1 MNGEKTR
8 AFRVWETGQPGFSVF
23 PYRSQSDLASPK
35 LAGREFEL
43 AEETNK
49 VTNGSARSKTPGL
62 HFERARRRREE
73 RDPFGWIRDHPR
85 GTKAWHRSVLHV
97 EARDRARPSETNF
110 LFPRSGEVKALGR
123 EESGDEGY
131 AAPNPARTRRGSV
144 RCDRRSRYGRVLAP
158 IARRNAARFTRSLRL
173 FERQLAA
180 CSRGRRR
187 LWWRDSQAD
196 WNFHFLLSP
205 SGVLPTA
212 YLPTSALTASNFSR
226 FLSSLALRI
235 NASFRASRDA
245 LCLRSSSRRR
255 TCPSFTS
262 AACLLAS
269 SFAATPCGLS
279 GSSISGSQSPREIIC
294 CFKTLSMAWSVG
306 GPNELPPSKRV
317 ATDPPRNTSCLNP
330 RMSVFTILPGSCLTL
345 CLGAAPP
352 PRRCQSANINV
363 SLK

>member
-1 MNGEKTR
+1 MNGEKTQ

-23 PYRSQSDLASPK
+23 PYGSQSDLASPK

-49 VTNGSARSKTPGL
+49 VTNGSARSNTPGL

-158 IARRNAARFTRSLRL
+158 IARRNAARFTRSRPVQPRPHPCAPPKAVDKLTNNGARDDDNPTLTSTPVPNLR
-173 FERQLAA
+173 
-180 CSRGRRR
+180 SRMRVPYELRR
-187 LWWRDSQAD
+187 LCGRHNLRMVRDRD
-196 WNFHFLLSP
+196 RP
-205 SGVLPTA
+205 S
-212 YLPTSALTASNFSR
+212 
-226 FLSSLALRI
+226 
-235 NASFRASRDA
+235 
-245 LCLRSSSRRR
+245 
-255 TCPSFTS
+255 
-262 AACLLAS
+262 
-269 SFAATPCGLS
+269 
-279 GSSISGSQSPREIIC
+279 
-294 CFKTLSMAWSVG
+294 
-306 GPNELPPSKRV
+306 
-317 ATDPPRNTSCLNP
+317 
-330 RMSVFTILPGSCLTL
+330 
-345 CLGAAPP
+345 
-352 PRRCQSANINV
+352 SANPDSIPARTLFFKGAPAGAR
-363 SLK
+363 S

>member
-8 AFRVWETGQPGFSVF
+8 AFRVWETGQPVFSVF

-49 VTNGSARSKTPGL
+49 VTNGSARSNTPGL

-97 EARDRARPSETNF
+97 EARDRACPSETNF

-158 IARRNAARFTRSLRL
+158 IARRNAARFTRSRPAQP
-173 FERQLAA
+173 R
-180 CSRGRRR
+180 
-187 LWWRDSQAD
+187 
-196 WNFHFLLSP
+196 P
-205 SGVLPTA
+205 P
-212 YLPTSALTASNFSR
+212 
-226 FLSSLALRI
+226 
-235 NASFRASRDA
+235 
-245 LCLRSSSRRR
+245 
-255 TCPSFTS
+255 
-262 AACLLAS
+262 
-269 SFAATPCGLS
+269 PCG
-279 GSSISGSQSPREIIC
+279 
-294 CFKTLSMAWSVG
+294 
-306 GPNELPPSKRV
+306 PPEAVDK
-317 ATDPPRNTSCLNP
+317 
-330 RMSVFTILPGSCLTL
+330 LTNN
-345 CLGAAPP
+345 GA
-352 PRRCQSANINV
+352 
-363 SLK
+363 